1 MRDSPGCFLAFVPCS
16 PALSIVIG
24 ESGANFESRRGLMLP
39 NTFPQAH
46 FFNTILHSPVVFLL
60 SGFTSFL
67 KPFNRLCYKP
77 SLQARR
83 SLSQPPLSKSTNR
96 YFFLFFFW
104 YKQHSS
110 DRSDSR
116 SYIFTL
122 FLNVQ
127 SNVINNIPCLIL
139 IYSSETI
146 SSEPRFNPFYLI
158 HTPFAH
164 LQLSTF
170 PRRSN

>member
-96 YFFLFFFW
+96 YFFSFFFDIN
-104 YKQHSS
+104 KTFI
-110 DRSDSR
+110 RSFRFPFLYIHIVSKR
-116 SYIFTL
+116 SIQR
-122 FLNVQ
+122 N
-127 SNVINNIPCLIL
+127 
-139 IYSSETI
+139 
-146 SSEPRFNPFYLI
+146 
-158 HTPFAH
+158 
-164 LQLSTF
+164 
-170 PRRSN
+170 